1 MANSLMELYGGG
13 MTGPSSNYQL
23 GGRIASSKRQS
34 EYQGEVRRLK
44 QAQERAAK
52 RQRRASGLGSILGTV
67 GSIAGSFIPIP
78 GVGTAV
84 GSAIGTAI
92 GSGLGRLAG
101 ESTYKDTKVEGGKYA
116 QQSRKDIQGAADDFR
131 NSLGERALV
140 VGAKAGLMKF
150 AAEGGADYLKAKF
163 GPSGLPASVDIPELE
178 KIEGGLGFETPRTSA
193 LFDADSIAAQELG
206 AKQAL
211 LDRADA
217 FVDPSSYVPFED
229 MPLAEISEAPLG
241 DFSNIGLPPQYPSNA
256 YGPILGGYQTGG
268 GSGPLLGGYQMGG
281 GRGPLLGGYKKG
293 GGLINYMIPQMQGGG
308 RVGTEY
314 DPTRPQQQQTNP
326 YGQQMFGSNN
336 PVFGPGT
343 DWSMTGSNVLGFQ
356 GAGAQV
362 SNPDAAPLTGRG
374 INVGYGTATDVGG
387 ALAQM
392 GMGNIV
398 NDPRFAQYA
407 GDLPQFG
414 MGYSQQVGD
423 IYAGGKQATRGIR
436 GGARTAAGQRGFGR
450 SGIGSQ
456 QLESSMTNLYTD
468 IDRQR
473 RGVVEGY
480 QADLLSAIGDIERK
494 GEFEFD
500 RNAFSTAPPSLTTPM
515 NQNPNVALTPAEEQH
530 QQEMQDYYDQQYG

>member
-23 GGRIASSKRQS
+23 GGRIASSKRES
-34 EYQGEVRRLK
+34 EFQGEKREIEEK
-44 QAQERAAK
+44 QKAAAK
-52 RQRRASGLGSILGTV
+52 RKRKAGWLGTV
-67 GSIAGSFIPIP
+67 GSFLGGTVGSVLGPW
-78 GVGTAV
+78 GTAA
-84 GSAIGTAI
+84 GAGIGRA
-92 GSGLGRLAG
+92 LG
-101 ESTYKDTKVEGGKYA
+101 ESSYAREDYGGGKYA
-116 QQSRKDIQGAADDFR
+116 QETRGDLREAEDDYRKGI
-131 NSLGERALV
+131 GERALV
-140 VGAKAGLMKF
+140 TGIQAGIMPGVYDKAGKAIGTGMGKVGQAFREAQTSGELFGLGEGIKEFGRELGTQFGGKMPMEMLSAPSVLSSATGAIAPPLLDTASAVTSPSAGLGLDMPSF
-150 AAEGGADYLKAKF
+150 AQGPFAGNKAF
-163 GPSGLPASVDIPELE
+163 GRTPVGFKDTFAQAAR
-178 KIEGGLGFETPRTSA
+178 EGGLGST
-193 LFDADSIAAQELG
+193 FDWRG
-206 AKQAL
+206 N
-211 LDRADA
+211 
-217 FVDPSSYVPFED
+217 PYVVE
-229 MPLAEISEAPLG
+229 
-241 DFSNIGLPPQYPSNA
+241 Y
-256 YGPILGGYQTGG
+256 
-268 GSGPLLGGYQMGG
+268 SG
-281 GRGPLLGGYKKG
+281 RG

-308 RVGTEY
+308 RIGTEY

-387 ALAQM
+387 ALSQM
-392 GMGNIV
+392 GMGNIM

-500 RNAFSTAPPSLTTPM
+500 RNALATAPPSLATPM

>member
-34 EYQGEVRRLK
+34 EYQGEIRNIKEK
-44 QAQERAAK
+44 QKAAAK
-52 RQRRASGLGSILGTV
+52 RKRKSGLLGSV
-67 GSIAGSFIPIP
+67 GSLVGGTIGSVLGPW
-78 GVGTAV
+78 GTAF
-84 GSAIGTAI
+84 GA
-92 GSGLGRLAG
+92 GLGRAAG
-101 ESTYKDTKVEGGKYA
+101 ESSYAREDYGGGKYA
-116 QQSRKDIQGAADDFR
+116 QETRGDLREAEDDYRKGI
-131 NSLGERALV
+131 GERALV
-140 VGAKAGLMKF
+140 TGIQAGIMPGVYEKAGKAVAGAGEFVKGIPTALEAGQEMGLTGMQAFGDYAKSFSPSSALAGASYNPLAVGASSTSLPTQDLGWAKNVDYGMARDAYNEMYPDGDISYLDFTRDLDLPGQGFF
-150 AAEGGADYLKAKF
+150 A
-163 GPSGLPASVDIPELE
+163 
-178 KIEGGLGFETPRTSA
+178 
-193 LFDADSIAAQELG
+193 
-206 AKQAL
+206 
-211 LDRADA
+211 
-217 FVDPSSYVPFED
+217 
-229 MPLAEISEAPLG
+229 
-241 DFSNIGLPPQYPSNA
+241 
-256 YGPILGGYQTGG
+256 
-268 GSGPLLGGYQMGG
+268 
-281 GRGPLLGGYKKG
+281 G
-293 GGLINYMIPQMQGGG
+293 GGLINYVVPQMQGGG
-308 RVGTEY
+308 RAGTEY

-326 YGQQMFGSNN
+326 YGQQIFGSNN

-362 SNPDAAPLTGRG
+362 SNPDVATPTGRG

-387 ALAQM
+387 ALSQM
-392 GMGNIV
+392 GMGNIM

-500 RNAFSTAPPSLTTPM
+500 RDAPGQTPPPGLTDIM
-515 NQNPNVALTPAEEQH
+515 NQNPNMSLAAAEEQYE
-530 QQEMQDYYDQQYG
+530 QEMQDYYDQQYG

>member
-1 MANSLMELYGGG
+1 MANSLIELYGGG
-13 MTGPSSNYQL
+13 MTRPSSNYQL
-23 GGRIASSKRQS
+23 GGRIASSKRES
-34 EYQGEVRRLK
+34 DYQGEVRRLK
-44 QAQERAAK
+44 EEAERAAK
-52 RQRRASGLGSILGTV
+52 RQRRASGLGSILSTV
-67 GSIAGSFIPIP
+67 GSIAGSLIPIP

-116 QQSRKDIQGAADDFR
+116 QQSRKDIQDASDDFR
-131 NSLGERALV
+131 KSMGERALV
-140 VGAKAGLMKF
+140 GAAKAGLMKF
-150 AAEGGADYLKAKF
+150 ASEGGADYLKAKF
-163 GPSGLPASVDIPELE
+163 GPSGLPESVDIPELE
-178 KIEGGLGFETPRTSA
+178 KIEGGLGFETPRMRA

-211 LDRADA
+211 LDRAGA
-217 FVDPSSYVPFED
+217 FVDPSPYIPFQD
-229 MPLAEISEAPLG
+229 MPLSDISATELG
-241 DFSNIGLPPQYPSNA
+241 DFSSIGLPLQYPLDAYRSA
-256 YGPILGGYQTGG
+256 GGYGPFQN
-268 GSGPLLGGYQMGG
+268 
-281 GRGPLLGGYKKG
+281 RG
-293 GGLINYMIPQMQGGG
+293 GGLINYMIPEMQSGGLI
-308 RVGTEY
+308 
-314 DPTRPQQQQTNP
+314 P
-326 YGQQMFGSNN
+326 GQ
-336 PVFGPGT
+336 PIFGPGT
-343 DWSMTGSNVLGFQ
+343 DWSMTGSNVFGFR

-362 SNPDAAPLTGRG
+362 SNPDAAPITGRG

-414 MGYSQQVGD
+414 MGYAQQVGD

-436 GGARTAAGQRGFGR
+436 GEARTAAGQRGFGR

-480 QADLLSAIGDIERK
+480 QADLLSAIRDIERK
-494 GEFEFD
+494 GEFEFN
-500 RNAFSTAPPSLTTPM
+500 RNASAAAPPNAATAA
-515 NQNPNVALTPAEEQH
+515 NQNPNVALTPAEEQYE
-530 QQEMQDYYDQQYG
+530 QEMQAYYDQQYG